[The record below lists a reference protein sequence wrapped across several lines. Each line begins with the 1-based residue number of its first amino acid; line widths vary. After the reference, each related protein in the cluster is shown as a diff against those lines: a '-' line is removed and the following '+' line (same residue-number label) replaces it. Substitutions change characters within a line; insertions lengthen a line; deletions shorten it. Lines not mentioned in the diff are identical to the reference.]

1 MKNLLLLQIQFLS
14 LRNCLN
20 KFVVLNKTIK
30 LLKKLSDL
38 RKLLNGSP
46 RKKLVLAAAQ
56 DNSSLGAVLR
66 AWKDGI
72 IEPLLVGDR
81 EAILTIASAYGYDL
95 KGLNISHEPETQN
108 AMEVAVKLVS
118 SKQAEILMKGK
129 VGTSSLL
136 KCVLNKDWGLRTG
149 NLLSHIAIFE
159 VNTYHKLLAV
169 TDVAM
174 NIAPKLHDKIAI
186 VNNSVECLNKLGIKL
201 PKVAVLGAV
210 EMVNENMESTLD
222 AALLSKMNQRDQ
234 IRNCI
239 IDGPLAFDN
248 AVSLESAN
256 LKGIKSEVAGDTDL
270 LLMPDIEVGNV
281 LYKTLVFFAKAKVAS
296 MILGA
301 SAPIVLTSRSDSEQ
315 AKYDSILLAAAVS
328 R

>member
-1 MKNLLLLQIQFLS
+1 MS
-14 LRNCLN
+14 
-20 KFVVLNKTIK
+20 
-30 LLKKLSDL
+30 LKKLSDL
-38 RKLLNGSP
+38 RKLLVGSE
-46 RKKLVLAAAQ
+46 RRRLVLAAAQ
-56 DNSSLGAVLR
+56 DYHSLGAVLR
-66 AWKDGI
+66 ASKDGL
-72 IEPLLVGDR
+72 IEPILVGNE
-81 EAILTIASAYGYDL
+81 EAILNIASSHGFDL
-95 KGLNISHEPETQN
+95 AGIRIIHQPDNQN
-108 AMEVAVKLVS
+108 AMEAAVKLVS
-118 SKQAEILMKGK
+118 SGHAEILMKGK
-129 VGTSSLL
+129 VGTASLL
-136 KCVLNKDWGLRTG
+136 RCVLNKEWGLRTG
-149 NLLSHIAIFE
+149 KLLSHIALFE

-174 NIAPKLHDKIAI
+174 NIAPNLHDKIAI
-186 VNNSVECLNKLGIKL
+186 VNNSVECLNKLGLKL

-210 EMVNENMESTLD
+210 EMVNENMESTLH

-234 IRNCI
+234 IKNCI

-248 AVSLESAN
+248 AVSLESAI

-315 AKYDSILLAAAVS
+315 AKYDSILLASAAS

>member
-1 MKNLLLLQIQFLS
+1 M
-14 LRNCLN
+14 
-20 KFVVLNKTIK
+20 
-30 LLKKLSDL
+30 KKLSDL
-38 RKLLNGSP
+38 KKLLAGSSS
-46 RKKLVLAAAQ
+46 RKLVLAAAQ
-56 DNSSLGAVLR
+56 DHHSLGAVLR

-72 IEPLLVGDR
+72 IEPILVGDR
-81 EAILTIASAYGYDL
+81 DAILEIASTYGFDL
-95 KGLNISHEPETQN
+95 SGLNIIHEPLTQN
-108 AMEVAVKLVS
+108 AMEAAVRMVS
-118 SKQAEILMKGK
+118 SGQAEILMKGK
-129 VGTSSLL
+129 VGTASLL
-136 KCVLNKDWGLRTG
+136 NCVLNKDWGLRTG
-149 NLLSHIAIFE
+149 NLLSHIALFE

-186 VNNSVECLNKLGIKL
+186 VNNSVACLNKLGIKL

-234 IRNCI
+234 IKNCI

-248 AVSLESAN
+248 AVSLESAS

-281 LYKTLVFFAKAKVAS
+281 LYKSLVFFAKAKVAS

-315 AKYDSILLAAAVS
+315 AKYDSILLASAAS
-328 R
+328 RK